1 MSSMKQAVP
10 TQQDEYG
17 LAFESLALLLTLRLP
32 A

>member
-1 MSSMKQAVP
+1 MMQAVLIHKE
-10 TQQDEYG
+10 QYG